1 MLHDAAKEPVPD
13 TEVINAV
20 VSILE
25 SDSPL
30 LNSFLDD
37 GASAIMKPRKKVNG
51 SVKAYDKQIIV
62 GTRQGL
68 GGSLDNMEGSRVHP
82 VMIRTESV
90 QDVPGKDTWTWHEE
104 TQSRILTVLANA
116 NLTLSTGR
124 VQSPIRRSQRPT
136 EPRID
141 AASDRIFSTSV
152 FKIATAP

>member
-1 MLHDAAKEPVPD
+1 MLHDAANEPVPD
-13 TEVINAV
+13 TEVIDAV
-20 VSILE
+20 VDILE
-25 SDSPL
+25 ADSPL

-37 GASAIMKPRKKVNG
+37 GADAIMEPRKLIDG
-51 SVKAYDKQIIV
+51 DTRAYDKQIIV

-68 GGSLDNMEGSRVHP
+68 GGSLDSMEGNRVHP

-90 QDVPGKDTWTWHEE
+90 QDVPGKRTWVWHEE
-104 TQSRILTVLANA
+104 TQSRILTVLTSE
-116 NLTLSTGR
+116 NLTLTTGR